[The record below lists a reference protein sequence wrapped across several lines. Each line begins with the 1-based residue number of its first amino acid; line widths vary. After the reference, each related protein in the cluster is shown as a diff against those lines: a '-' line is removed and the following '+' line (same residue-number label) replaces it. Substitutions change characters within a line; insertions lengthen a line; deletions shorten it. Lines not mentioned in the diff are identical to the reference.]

1 MLASFLRTM
10 DGEFKERWQ
19 QLCALV
25 ADEKNPV
32 RFSQLVDELLDELR
46 KKEQRLKGS
55 RSQSSAA

>member
-1 MLASFLRTM
+1 M